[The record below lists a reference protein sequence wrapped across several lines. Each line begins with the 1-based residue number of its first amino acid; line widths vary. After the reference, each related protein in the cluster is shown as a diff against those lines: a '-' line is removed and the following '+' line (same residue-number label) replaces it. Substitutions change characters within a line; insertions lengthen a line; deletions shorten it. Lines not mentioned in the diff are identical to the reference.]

1 MSDHSTPPTEPG
13 RGEQYPTGDTSGDP
27 RASSWGWG
35 APHAGHAGGTGAE
48 NGPGYGPAAF
58 TPTPF
63 APPVPV
69 QPRRRQRRIWP
80 AVFAAG
86 LLGASLASV
95 GTAFLVGESIT
106 SPTPAPSVSSQT
118 AAAPSVA
125 GTPDWASIA
134 DEVRPAVVAIQVTG
148 SNGSGAGSGVLIDG
162 DGRILTNNHVIAGA
176 EKLQIM
182 MVDGRLYRGE
192 IVGADP
198 TTDLAVVQIKDA
210 PENLTPGTL
219 GSSAS
224 LEVGEPVMA
233 VGNPLGLDSTVTTGI
248 ISALERPV
256 MASDESERS
265 EATITNAIQVDAAIN
280 PGNSGGPLFNSAGQ
294 VIGINSSIATTS
306 RSGGSVGLGFA
317 IPIDLASQI
326 ADQLIQSGHVEHAF
340 LGVAMTDAAASADG
354 VTRMGAKVEQV
365 EPGAPAAEAGIEPGD
380 VIVGIDDHIVG
391 SAESLTGFVR
401 QYRSGDDVKI
411 TLIRGDG
418 ETTVTA
424 TLATKPEA
432 SS

>member
-1 MSDHSTPPTEPG
+1 MSEHPTPPPTPEREPG
-13 RGEQYPTGDTSGDP
+13 GEEPAAYGQTPGAPES
-27 RASSWGWG
+27 SSWGWG
-35 APHAGHAGGTGAE
+35 APHTGPSE
-48 NGPGYGPAAF
+48 GPAAF
-58 TPTPF
+58 NPTPF

-69 QPRRRQRRIWP
+69 QPRRPRQRRVWP

-95 GTAFLVGESIT
+95 GTAFLVGESIS
-106 SPTPAPSVSSQT
+106 SPTPSPAVSSQP
-118 AAAPSVA
+118 ASAPAVA
-125 GTPDWASIA
+125 GTPDWANIA

-148 SNGSGAGSGVLIDG
+148 ANGAGAGSGVVIDD

-182 MVDGRLYRGE
+182 MVDGRLYQAE
-192 IVGADP
+192 VVGADP

-210 PENLTPGTL
+210 PDNLTPGTL
-219 GSSAS
+219 GSSES

-233 VGNPLGLDSTVTTGI
+233 VGNPLGLDSTVMTGI

-280 PGNSGGPLFNSAGQ
+280 PGNSGGPLFDSAGQ

-326 ADQLIQSGHVEHAF
+326 ADQLIQNGEVEHAF

-354 VTRMGAKVEQV
+354 ATRMGAKVEQV
-365 EPGAPAAEAGIEPGD
+365 DPGTPAAEAGIETGD

-401 QYRSGDDVKI
+401 QYRSGDEVKI
-411 TLIRGDG
+411 TLIRGES

-424 TLATKPEA
+424 TLATKPQA